1 MVNKKRILRFTIRT
15 SEKTSNGVVRSDVH
29 LSARENN
36 EVAKFRTDNHSKSS
50 SDYVQFPCMKNRSP
64 SGQKENKK
72 QTAFCHRMYYGFLAE
87 KSLSLRKFKQT
98 F

>member
-15 SEKTSNGVVRSDVH
+15 SEKTSNSVVRSDVD

-36 EVAKFRTDNHSKSS
+36 EVAKFQTDTA
-50 SDYVQFPCMKNRSP
+50 DYVQFPCMKNCSP

-72 QTAFCHRMYYGFLAE
+72 QSAFCHRMYYGFLAE
-87 KSLSLRKFKQT
+87 KSLSLRNFK
-98 F
+98 